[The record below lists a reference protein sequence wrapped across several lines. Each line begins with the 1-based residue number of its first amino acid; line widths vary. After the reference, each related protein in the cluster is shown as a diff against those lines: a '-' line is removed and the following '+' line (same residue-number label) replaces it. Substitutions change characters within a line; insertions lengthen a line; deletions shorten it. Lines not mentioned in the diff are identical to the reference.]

1 MVLGAQQCRHLSNC
15 SQPVRR
21 IVDGT
26 SIVLSNRPLRKLLP
40 PTLVSH
46 RKRQPIPTSPLGLRA
61 LVYLVAPNA
70 SLTPGPSFVC
80 GTHFPPSRP
89 HQIMTPPPSCLL
101 PPRFFPLTSL
111 QPPPLAPHPFLSSL
125 RLQLCKVPST
135 RCYILSLEPAL
146 QFRLSL
152 FSHFLLW
159 SRV

>member
-101 PPRFFPLTSL
+101 PPRFFP
-111 QPPPLAPHPFLSSL
+111 PHLSSTATTRASPVSL
-125 RLQLCKVPST
+125 VVTASTLQSAFHQVLYS
-135 RCYILSLEPAL
+135 
-146 QFRLSL
+146 
-152 FSHFLLW
+152 FS
-159 SRV
+159 